1 MRKEVAGLVEHAN
14 PQLRIGDRDVHVE
27 PKDDERAHD
36 VLELDLEHLV
46 TLVLGDLLVFPARE
60 RMGARAG
67 DPQSLGLEELGQGV
81 SHLAELVARLV
92 DVFADGGADLDH
104 RLHHLA
110 LHLVAQL
117 RCSRRQEGVD
127 MRVELARGVDDL
139 VFLFDTDRQKAVP
152 THAGSST
159 TNVGTTLPAPA
170 VTLRSAAAET
180 RVMKPPGRPSNR

>member
-1 MRKEVAGLVEHAN
+1 M
-14 PQLRIGDRDVHVE
+14 E

-67 DPQSLGLEELGQGV
+67 DPQSLRLEELGQGV

-92 DVFADGGADLDH
+92 DVLADGGADLDH
-104 RLHHLA
+104 GLHHLP
-110 LHLVAQL
+110 LDLVAQL
-117 RCSRRQEGVD
+117 RCSRRQQGVD

-152 THAGSST
+152 THAGPST

-170 VTLRSAAAET
+170 SSTGCVAGWRPAGPVCRGVRTGRQTAGRGSSSCAAAS
-180 RVMKPPGRPSNR
+180 RGSC